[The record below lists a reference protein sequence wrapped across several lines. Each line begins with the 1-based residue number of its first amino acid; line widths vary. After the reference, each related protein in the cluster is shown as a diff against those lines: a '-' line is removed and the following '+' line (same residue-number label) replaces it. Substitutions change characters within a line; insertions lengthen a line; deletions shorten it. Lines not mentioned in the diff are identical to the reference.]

1 MSEALAHG
9 GLDAGLRTTIQEA
22 YRAWLAARAFTP
34 RRGQRLMIAEIARTL
49 AGEGGDDTGRICV
62 VEAGTGTGKTVAYG
76 LAAIPVA
83 QALNLKLVIS
93 TATVALQDQLVD
105 RDLPD
110 LAEHAGLHF
119 TYALAKGRGRYAC
132 PSRLDRYLVDDS
144 AAVPGELFE
153 QAAPVGVAARA
164 LYRDMLDDLRRG
176 AWDGDREGWQR
187 AVDDGVW
194 SGATMDHRGCS
205 GPRCSF
211 FRDCPYYLA
220 RERIGQ
226 ADVIVANH
234 DLVLSDLALG
244 GGVVLPEPEST
255 IYVFDEGH
263 HLADKALGH
272 LRRFTRILS
281 GVQTLDAVDKL
292 LGTLAQRT
300 GRDHTLVDA
309 ALRVAT
315 TAEPLRQHL
324 RTMLELGEALADIA
338 TPPRGFEGRSGARPS
353 HRFAH
358 GEVPAAM
365 VELAGELAG
374 GHREIGAA
382 LDIVLD
388 RLATLGDD
396 DRGERDAFQV
406 WTEGLSQHAG
416 RIEGALALWEDFA
429 APGEGVQARWVSRV
443 DHEQSFDL
451 EFQSSPLQAGASLSE
466 ALWEACHGAVVT
478 SATLTST
485 DGFRRFAEGVGVPE
499 DTRYLVAPSSLPYE
513 QAAELVVPA
522 MKSDPGRSDD
532 HNAEIASMLPDLVDP
547 KEGTLVIFTSWRQL
561 SAVTES
567 LPPAFLDR
575 VLSQADLTKARILK
589 QHRECIDAGRG
600 SVIFGLAS
608 FAEGVDLAG
617 DHCRHVIITKLPF
630 AVPDD
635 PVEAAVAEWLES
647 QGRNPF
653 MEVSVPD
660 AALRLKQ
667 ACGRLL
673 RSESDTGKV
682 TLLDRRIVTRR
693 YGRAILDSLPPFRRN
708 IAR

>member
-9 GLDAGLRTTIQEA
+9 GLDAGLRATIQDA

-49 AGEGGDDTGRICV
+49 AGGNDSGRICV

-83 QALNLKLVIS
+83 QALDLKLVIS

-110 LAEHAGLHF
+110 LAEHAGLRF

-132 PSRLDRYLVDDS
+132 PARLDRYLVDDN
-144 AAVPGELFE
+144 AGVPGELFE
-153 QAAPVGVAARA
+153 NAAPVGVAARA

-205 GPRCSF
+205 GPRCGF

-255 IYVFDEGH
+255 IYIFDEGH

-281 GVQTLDAVDKL
+281 SVQTLEAVDKL
-292 LGTLAQRT
+292 LGTLSQRS
-300 GRDHTLVDA
+300 GRDHALVDA
-309 ALRVAT
+309 AMRVAT
-315 TAEPLRQHL
+315 TSEPLRQNL
-324 RTMLELGEALADIA
+324 RTMLELGEALQDIA
-338 TPPRGFEGRSGARPS
+338 APQRGFEGRAGGRPT

-365 VELAGELAG
+365 VELARELAG
-374 GHREIGAA
+374 GHREIAAA
-382 LDIVLD
+382 LQTVLD

-396 DRGERDAFQV
+396 DRGEREAFQA

-416 RIEGALALWEDFA
+416 RVEGALALWEDFA
-429 APGEGVQARWVSRV
+429 LPGDGVQARWVSRV

-451 EFQSSPLQAGASLSE
+451 EFQSSPLQAGASLSD

-485 DGFRRFAEGVGVPE
+485 DGFRRFAEGVGVPD
-499 DTRYLVAPSSLPYE
+499 DTRYLIAPSSLPYE
-513 QAAELVVPA
+513 DAAELVVPA

-532 HNAEIASMLPDLVDP
+532 HNAEIASLLPGLVDP
-547 KEGTLVIFTSWRQL
+547 AEGTLVIFTSWRQL
-561 SAVTES
+561 SAVTDA
-567 LPPAFLDR
+567 LPPAFLER
-575 VLSQADLTKARILK
+575 VLSQADMTKARILK
-589 QHRECIDAGRG
+589 AHRERIDAGRG

-608 FAEGVDLAG
+608 FSEGVDLAG

-660 AALRLKQ
+660 AALKLKQ

-682 TLLDRRIVTRR
+682 TLLDRRIVSRR
-693 YGRAILDSLPPFRRN
+693 YGRAILDSLPPFRRS
-708 IAR
+708 IAG

>member
-22 YRAWLAARAFTP
+22 YRAWLAARSFAP

-49 AGEGGDDTGRICV
+49 AGAGDGGRICV

-83 QALNLKLVIS
+83 QALDLKLVIA

-119 TYALAKGRGRYAC
+119 SYALAKGRGRYAC

-144 AAVPGELFE
+144 AGVPGELFE

-176 AWDGDREGWQR
+176 AWDGDRESWQR

-272 LRRFTRILS
+272 LRRFTRILA

-300 GRDHTLVDA
+300 GRDKTLVDA
-309 ALRVAT
+309 ATRVAT

-324 RTMLELGEALADIA
+324 RTMLELGEALADLA
-338 TPPRGFEGRSGARPS
+338 APQRGQDRGGGGRPT

-374 GHREIGAA
+374 GHREIAAA
-382 LDIVLD
+382 LDVVLD
-388 RLATLGDD
+388 RLASLGDD
-396 DRGERDAFQV
+396 DRAERETFQA
-406 WTEGLSQHAG
+406 WSEGLSQHAG
-416 RIEGALALWEDFA
+416 RIEGALDLWEDFA
-429 APGEGVQARWVSRV
+429 QPGDGVQARWVSRV

-451 EFQSSPLQAGASLSE
+451 EFQSSPLQAAASLSQ
-466 ALWEACHGAVVT
+466 ALWETCRGAVVT
-478 SATLTST
+478 SATLAST

-499 DTRYLVAPSSLPYE
+499 ETSYLVAPSSLPYE
-513 QAAELVVPA
+513 EAAELVVPA
-522 MKSDPGRSDD
+522 MQSDPGRSDD
-532 HNAEIASMLPDLVDP
+532 HSAEIAALLPELVDP
-547 KEGTLVIFTSWRQL
+547 SEGTLVIFTSWRQL
-561 SAVTES
+561 SAVTDA
-567 LPPAFLDR
+567 LPPAFLAR

-589 QHRECIDAGRG
+589 EHRERIDAGKG

-693 YGRAILDSLPPFRRN
+693 YGRAILDSLPPFRRS

>member
-1 MSEALAHG
+1 MSEPLHSV
-9 GLDAGLRTTIQEA
+9 GLDDSLRATIQDA

-49 AGEGGDDTGRICV
+49 ADAGDGQPRVCV

-83 QALNLKLVIS
+83 QARDLKLVIA

-110 LAEHAGLHF
+110 LARHAGLSF

-132 PSRLDRYLVDDS
+132 PARLDRHLVDDS
-144 AAVPGELFE
+144 TAVPGELF
-153 QAAPVGVAARA
+153 AAAMPVNVAARA

-176 AWDGDREGWQR
+176 AWDGDREAWQR

-194 SGATMDHRGCS
+194 SGATMDHRGCT
-205 GPRCSF
+205 GPRCGF
-211 FRDCPYYLA
+211 FRECPYYQA
-220 RERIGQ
+220 RERVQQ

-244 GGVVLPEPEST
+244 GGVVLPDPAAS

-263 HLADKALGH
+263 HLAEKALGH
-272 LRRFTRILS
+272 LRRFTRALA
-281 GVQTLDAVDKL
+281 GVQTLESVDKL

-300 GRDHTLVDA
+300 GRDRILVDA
-309 ALRVAT
+309 AQRVAT
-315 TAEPLRQHL
+315 TGDPLRQLL
-324 RTMLELGEALADIA
+324 RSMLEQAESLPDLSRPAG
-338 TPPRGFEGRSGARPS
+338 REGVRPT
-353 HRFAH
+353 HRFPLGAI
-358 GEVPAAM
+358 PAPM
-365 VELAGELAG
+365 VELARELAG
-374 GHREIGAA
+374 GHREIAAA
-382 LDIVLD
+382 LDSVLQ
-388 RLATLGDD
+388 RLTVLAEEGH
-396 DRGERDAFQV
+396 GERQELQT
-406 WTEGLSQHAG
+406 WTEGLAQHAG

-429 APGEGVQARWVSRV
+429 TPGDAVQARWVSRV
-443 DHEQSFDL
+443 EHEQSWDL
-451 EFQSSPLQAGASLSE
+451 EFQSSPLQAGESLSA
-466 ALWEACHGAVVT
+466 ALWTTCHGAVVT
-478 SATLTST
+478 SATLAST
-485 DGFRRFAEGVGVPE
+485 DGFRRFADGAGVPD
-499 DTRYLVAPSSLPYE
+499 DTRYLVAPSSLPYAE
-513 QAAELVVPA
+513 AAELVVPA
-522 MKSDPGRSDD
+522 MTTEPGRADE
-532 HNAEIASMLPDLVDP
+532 HNAEIARMLPQLVDP
-547 KEGTLVIFTSWRQL
+547 DEGTLVIFTSWRQL
-561 SAVTES
+561 AAVTGA
-567 LPPAFLDR
+567 LPPPFLQQ
-575 VLSQADLTKARILK
+575 VLSQADLPKARILK
-589 QHRECIDAGRG
+589 SHRERIDAGQG

-653 MEVSVPD
+653 MEMSVPD

-673 RSESDTGKV
+673 RSESDTGRV
-682 TLLDRRIVTRR
+682 TLLDRRIVSRR
-693 YGRAILDSLPPFRRN
+693 YGRAILDSLPPFRRS

>member
-9 GLDAGLRTTIQEA
+9 SLDAGLRATIQDA
-22 YRAWLAARAFTP
+22 YRAWLAARQFTP

-49 AGEGGDDTGRICV
+49 AGGGESGRICV

-83 QALNLKLVIS
+83 QALHLKLVIS

-132 PSRLDRYLVDDS
+132 PARLDRYLVDDS
-144 AAVPGELFE
+144 AGVPGELFE
-153 QAAPVGVAARA
+153 HAAPVGVAARA

-176 AWDGDREGWQR
+176 AWDGDREAWQR

-205 GPRCSF
+205 GPRCGF

-244 GGVVLPEPEST
+244 GGVVLPEPAST
-255 IYVFDEGH
+255 IYIFDEGH
-263 HLADKALGH
+263 HLAEKALGH
-272 LRRFTRILS
+272 LRRFTRILA
-281 GVQTLDAVDKL
+281 GVQTLEAVDKL
-292 LGTLAQRT
+292 LGTLAQRS

-309 ALRVAT
+309 AMRVAT
-315 TAEPLRQHL
+315 TSEPLRQNL
-324 RTMLELGEALADIA
+324 RSMLELGEVLADLA
-338 TPPRGFEGRSGARPS
+338 TPQRGFESRGGGRPT

-365 VELAGELAG
+365 VELARELAG
-374 GHREIGAA
+374 GHRDIAAA
-382 LDIVLD
+382 LETVLD

-396 DRGERDAFQV
+396 DRGEREAFQA

-416 RIEGALALWEDFA
+416 RIEGALALWQDFA
-429 APGEGVQARWVSRV
+429 LPGDGIQARWVSRV
-443 DHEQSFDL
+443 DHEQSWDL
-451 EFQSSPLQAGASLSE
+451 EFQSSPLQAGASLAE
-466 ALWEACHGAVVT
+466 ALWETCHGAVVT

-485 DGFRRFAEGVGVPE
+485 DGFRRFAEGAGVPV
-499 DTRYLVAPSSLPYE
+499 DTSYLVAPSSLPYE
-513 QAAELVVPA
+513 EAAELVVPA

-532 HNAEIASMLPDLVDP
+532 HNAEIASLLPDLVDP
-547 KEGTLVIFTSWRQL
+547 GEGTLVIFTSWRQL
-561 SAVTES
+561 SAVTTA
-567 LPPAFLDR
+567 LPPAFLER
-575 VLSQADLTKARILK
+575 VLSQADMTKARILRA
-589 QHRECIDAGRG
+589 HRERIDAGKG

-608 FAEGVDLAG
+608 FSEGVDLAG

-660 AALRLKQ
+660 AALKLKQ

-682 TLLDRRIVTRR
+682 TLLDRRIVSRR
-693 YGRAILDSLPPFRRN
+693 YGRAILDSLPPFRRS